1 MGMHNKAQRTAGI
14 KVIKNRSDIGAGTR
28 GSDLGIDAIEVA
40 AINRGDDF
48 FNRYDYLDV
57 ETTNESVYAKETC
70 DFAKRAQHVYEQCK
84 RLCNAV
90 SDTVSKGYF
99 SVVLS
104 GDHSSALGTISGIK
118 SANPTER
125 LGVIWLDAHADIH
138 SPYTSPSGNLHGMP
152 MAAALNVNN
161 TDCMLNDISVATSAC
176 WESMKNLGHEGA
188 KINADDIVYFGV
200 RETEQPEDTLMDRLG
215 IKNYTVADVRRSGI
229 QSCVSEALERLSNCD
244 SIYLLFD
251 VDSMDCNL
259 VSTGT
264 GTPAPDGFNPL
275 EIIEIIEMVIRS
287 QRVVCLELVEVNPL
301 LDLKGNHMAE
311 TAFTVLERAV
321 TLSESLSFRLSRKRS

>member
-57 ETTNESVYAKETC
+57 ETTNESVYTKETC

-99 SVVLS
+99 SVVIS

-161 TDCMLNDISVATSAC
+161 TDCMINDISVATSAC

-215 IKNYTVADVRRSGI
+215 IKNYTVADVRRCGI

-244 SIYLLFD
+244 SIYLSFD
-251 VDSMDCNL
+251 VDCMDCNV

-264 GTPAPDGFNPL
+264 GTPAPDGFNPP
-275 EIIEIIEMVIRS
+275 EIIEIIETVIRS
-287 QRVVCLELVEVNPL
+287 QRLV
-301 LDLKGNHMAE
+301 
-311 TAFTVLERAV
+311 
-321 TLSESLSFRLSRKRS
+321 LSLIHI

>member
-1 MGMHNKAQRTAGI
+1 M
-14 KVIKNRSDIGAGTR
+14 
-28 GSDLGIDAIEVA
+28 
-40 AINRGDDF
+40 
-48 FNRYDYLDV
+48 
-57 ETTNESVYAKETC
+57 
-70 DFAKRAQHVYEQCK
+70 
-84 RLCNAV
+84 
-90 SDTVSKGYF
+90 
-99 SVVLS
+99 VLS

-152 MAAALNVNN
+152 MAAVLNVDN
-161 TDCMLNDISVATSAC
+161 TDCMLNDICTATSAC

-244 SIYLLFD
+244 SIYLSFD

-259 VSTGT
+259 VSKGT

>member
-57 ETTNESVYAKETC
+57 ETTNESVYTKETC

-99 SVVLS
+99 SVVIS

-161 TDCMLNDISVATSAC
+161 TDCMINDISVATSAC

-200 RETEQPEDTLMDRLG
+200 RETEQP
-215 IKNYTVADVRRSGI
+215 
-229 QSCVSEALERLSNCD
+229 
-244 SIYLLFD
+244 
-251 VDSMDCNL
+251 
-259 VSTGT
+259 
-264 GTPAPDGFNPL
+264 
-275 EIIEIIEMVIRS
+275 
-287 QRVVCLELVEVNPL
+287 
-301 LDLKGNHMAE
+301 
-311 TAFTVLERAV
+311 
-321 TLSESLSFRLSRKRS
+321 